1 MSKLNKKQ
9 IENELRGKIAKQYT
23 AKIFYLEKEIAH
35 LHEENAE
42 YHRRAYQ
49 AEQEKL
55 EMQDKL
61 KQYEDW
67 NNRLQEFMDMSD
79 EDRVAYI
86 ETLKKT
92 NELNKAIERF
102 GFYSKMLSRIFN

>member
-1 MSKLNKKQ
+1 MPKLNKKQ

-23 AKIFYLEKEIAH
+23 AKVFYLEKENAN
-35 LHEENAE
+35 LREANAE
-42 YHRRAYQ
+42 YRRRAYE

-79 EDRVAYI
+79 EDRIAYV
-86 ETLKKT
+86 ENLKKT
-92 NELNKAIERF
+92 NELNKVIERF
-102 GFYSKMLSRIFN
+102 GFYRKMLSHIFI

>member
-23 AKIFYLEKEIAH
+23 KRTQELEDKVAKLTSQ
-35 LHEENAE
+35 LAE
-42 YHRRAYQ
+42 ANKRARD

-55 EMQDKL
+55 EMKDKL
-61 KQYEDW
+61 NQYEDW

-79 EDRVAYI
+79 EDRIAYV
-86 ETLKKT
+86 ENLKKT
-92 NELNKAIERF
+92 KELDAAIHRF
-102 GFYSKMLSRIFN
+102 GFYGKMLETLFA